1 MTLAKPIHLEK
12 VSERF
17 ILDLSL
23 KLEAGSPLHVG
34 AGSEGVNKM
43 LLKFVVNGKTF
54 PIIPAESLKGVL
66 RSLAF
71 SLSKQILPDNWT
83 LKYHVK
89 DRHVKRR
96 DVEKNE
102 QKRIIESYLEKAEE
116 TLESVLP
123 KDFIKEMA
131 EGDKLQL
138 IEYYFALN
146 CPVCKLFGA
155 QGVSGKL
162 ILSDGITNISPRFFT
177 YTSTSINRKTRIV
190 EENRLYNVAAVKPDD
205 DLRYRVRIIG
215 DNIYKGTEEAKL
227 LSAVLQWVL
236 RLGLQVGGLK
246 SYGYGR
252 FFIDENESTVK
263 LLKLVEDPQ
272 SDETLLNNVRAL
284 LLKNGYFQVMKIDDF
299 TKWLK

>member
-1 MTLAKPIHLEK
+1 MMLAKPIHLEK

-43 LLKFVVNGKTF
+43 LLKFVVNGETL

-66 RSLAF
+66 RSLAS
-71 SLSKQILPDNWT
+71 SLSKQVLPDNWA

-89 DRHVKRR
+89 DRHVKREGLEEDER
-96 DVEKNE
+96 RK
-102 QKRIIESYLEKAEE
+102 IIESYLGKAEE
-116 TLESVLP
+116 ALGNVLP

-162 ILSDGITNISPRFFT
+162 TLSDGIPNISPRFFT

-190 EENRLYNVAAVKPDD
+190 EEDRLFSITAVKPDNE
-205 DLRYRVRIIG
+205 LRYRVRIIG
-215 DNIYKGTEEAKL
+215 DNVYKGSEEAKT
-227 LSAVLQWVL
+227 LSALLQWML
-236 RLGLQVGGLK
+236 RFGLQIGGLK
-246 SYGYGR
+246 SYGYGAL
-252 FFIDENESTVK
+252 FIDENESTVK
-263 LLKLVEDPQ
+263 LLKFVEDTR
-272 SDETLLNNVRAL
+272 SDEALLNNVRTL
-284 LLKNGYFQVMKIDDF
+284 LLKDGYFEAMKINDF
-299 TKWLK
+299 TKWLE

>member
-23 KLEAGSPLHVG
+23 RLDAGSPLHVG

-43 LLKFVVNGKTF
+43 LLKFVVNGKML

-66 RSLAF
+66 RSLAS
-71 SLSKQILPDNWT
+71 SLSKQILTDNWA

-89 DRHVKRR
+89 DRHVKR
-96 DVEKNE
+96 EGIEENE
-102 QKRIIESYLEKAEE
+102 RIKIIESYLGEAEE
-116 TLESVLP
+116 ALKEVLP
-123 KDFIKEMA
+123 NRFIEEMV
-131 EGDKLQL
+131 EGDRLQL

-155 QGVSGKL
+155 QGMSGKL
-162 ILSDGITNISPRFFT
+162 TFSDGIPNISPEFLT

-190 EENRLYNVAAVKPDD
+190 EEDRLYNVTAVKPDNN
-205 DLRYRVRIIG
+205 LRYRVRIIG
-215 DNIYKGTEEAKL
+215 DNIHKGSEEAKL
-227 LSAVLQWVL
+227 LSAILQWIL
-236 RLGLQVGGLK
+236 KFGLQVGGLK

-252 FFIDENESTVK
+252 LSIVNDESTVK
-263 LLKLVEDPQ
+263 LPRFVEVIESEND
-272 SDETLLNNVRAL
+272 LLNNVRAL
-284 LLKNGYFQVMKIDDF
+284 LLKDDYFQAMSIDEF
-299 TKWLK
+299 TRWL